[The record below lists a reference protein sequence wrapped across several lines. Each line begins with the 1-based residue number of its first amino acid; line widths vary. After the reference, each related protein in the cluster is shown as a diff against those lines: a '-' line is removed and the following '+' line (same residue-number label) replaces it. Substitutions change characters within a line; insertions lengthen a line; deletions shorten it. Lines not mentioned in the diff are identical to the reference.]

1 MRIAL
6 EGQAALVLGREGAF
20 VRALA
25 TALAENG
32 ARVAQ
37 SETLLRESGGLVPEL
52 LVACHELR
60 VDAAPFDHPALMA
73 TTDGIGEA
81 MAARGH
87 GRIVVVTSAF
97 GVLPARRHPIASEAA
112 AAVVVR
118 MRNLAMR
125 VGPKV
130 QVNAVG
136 AGAIVEGETY
146 VSGSEPMLT
155 HVTAGGPGAVED
167 IVHAALFLAD
177 PANSYMT
184 GQVLTVD
191 GGWAAGYGRN
201 F

>member
-6 EGQAALVLGREGAF
+6 DGQAALVLGGEGPF
-20 VRALA
+20 VRALV
-25 TALAENG
+25 TALAGNG
-32 ARVAQ
+32 ARVAP
-37 SETLLRESGGLVPEL
+37 SDTIWREGGPVPDL
-52 LVACHELR
+52 LVACHELQI
-60 VDAAPFDHPALMA
+60 DAAPFDHPALVA
-73 TTDGIGEA
+73 TTDRIGEA

-87 GRIVVVTSAF
+87 GRIVIVTSAL
-97 GVLPARRHPIASEAA
+97 GVLPARRYPDTSAAA
-112 AAVVVR
+112 AAVVVA
-118 MRNLAMR
+118 MRSLAMR

-146 VSGSEPMLT
+146 VSGSAPMLT
-155 HVTAGGPGAVED
+155 HVTAGGAGAIED
-167 IVHAALFLAD
+167 VVHAALFLAD